1 MSKVFLHTTL
11 AEEVS
16 LKAILVRDK
25 GTGNTTIKLWDVTTG
40 KQKITLNGH
49 SNEVYSVSFSRDG
62 KTLASASFDQTIKL
76 WNVATDKQTTLTGH
90 SDKVKSIAFSPDGKT
105 LASASFDKTIK
116 LWDVGTGQEKTTL
129 IGHSDVVYSVAF
141 SSDGKT
147 LASASADNTV
157 ILWDLNSILSNLDFD
172 NLMRRD
178 CDIIRGYL
186 RTNPNV
192 SDRDRTLCNGIG
204 TQN

>member
-1 MSKVFLHTTL
+1 MECGDRSRKDY
-11 AEEVS
+11 
-16 LKAILVRDK
+16 LK
-25 GTGNTTIKLWDVTTG
+25 
-40 KQKITLNGH
+40 GH
-49 SNEVYSVSFSRDG
+49 SDWVYSVAFSPDG
-62 KTLASASFDQTIKL
+62 KTLASASFDKTIKL
-76 WNVATDKQTTLTGH
+76 WDVATGQEKTTLNGH